1 MDSSQ
6 TSRDVRKVRQ
16 SIPETGR
23 LDRWA
28 KERVNELA
36 VALRAS
42 FGGRKVRLAGRAT
55 VILPADQSVLT
66 IIIDTRKWQESRS
79 HCTLSGFQLR
89 HLDYVAALVDHA
101 ARQVVEQPI
110 A

>member
-1 MDSSQ
+1 MSEKCGSQ
-6 TSRDVRKVRQ
+6 CRKPDG
-16 SIPETGR
+16 STDGR
-23 LDRWA
+23 RSA
-28 KERVNELA
+28 STISP

-42 FGGRKVRLAGRAT
+42 FGRRKVRLAGRAT

-66 IIIDTRKWQESRS
+66 PIIDSRKWQESRS
-79 HCTLSGFQLR
+79 HCTLSGFQLG

-110 A
+110 T